1 MKSIVKVGVVVAG
14 VAAAAMAVILALPAQ
29 AAPEP
34 DQLSVGI
41 SRVDPEDGVAQP
53 QGSSI
58 DQGPRSVEE
67 ERQLANDSSQTYTVD
82 SSDAG
87 RR

>member
-1 MKSIVKVGVVVAG
+1 VNGSVKVGVVLAS
-14 VAAAAMAVILALPAQ
+14 VAAAATAAVLVLPAQ

-41 SRVDPEDGVAQP
+41 SRVDPGDGVAQP
-53 QGSSI
+53 QSSPV
-58 DQGPRSVEE
+58 DQGPRTVEE

-82 SSDAG
+82 SSDVG